1 MKFWCCHFRFFGSG
15 AGHFRA
21 EIDCISKIFE
31 LINQLKKA
39 LYLYNLWI
47 NRNKPV
53 QTYFKQK

>member
-1 MKFWCCHFRFFGSG
+1 MSKIGKN
-15 AGHFRA
+15 AADIKVDGHFRR
-21 EIDCISKIFE
+21 SFQPYLKIFK